1 MTPDGDQQIV
11 LEDSDPARLE
21 EVEAAVQAGKMTR
34 PHLDQVRAQRLK
46 NISSIA
52 FGGPDRR
59 TTYLGNLLDDRIY
72 RFDSPVAGAELVHW
86 HF

>member
-1 MTPDGDQQIV
+1 MQFRGTG
-11 LEDSDPARLE
+11 SCG
-21 EVEAAVQAGKMTR
+21 AGLDHGQ
-34 PHLDQVRAQRLK
+34 HLARAQRLK

-59 TTYLGNLLDDRIY
+59 TAYLGNLLDDRIY